1 MSIDYVDVANDVI
14 DLHYLN
20 MHLHKLE
27 LIEKHANAMDITN
40 LIDIT
45 LTNVQYVCYIFG

>member
-1 MSIDYVDVANDVI
+1 
-14 DLHYLN
+14 

-40 LIDIT
+40 LTDIT
-45 LTNVQYVCYIFG
+45 LTNV